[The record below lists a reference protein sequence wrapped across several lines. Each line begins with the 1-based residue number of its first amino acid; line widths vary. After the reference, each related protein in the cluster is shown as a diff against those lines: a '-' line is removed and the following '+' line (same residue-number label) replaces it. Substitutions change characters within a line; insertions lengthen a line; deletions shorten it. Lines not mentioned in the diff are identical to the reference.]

1 MVILK
6 LSETE
11 TLTQMFFQVH
21 ISSSHF
27 SSSHFKFILSGIIFG
42 KEKLVEVVGLIKLG
56 IASQLSALN
65 II

>member
-1 MVILK
+1 
-6 LSETE
+6 
-11 TLTQMFFQVH
+11 MFFQVH